1 MPKPIPEGLR
11 SVTPQITI
19 DGCAE
24 AIEFYK
30 RALSAVEVSRAPDPS
45 GKKVWHAQIKIGDS
59 AVFVND
65 AFPEM
70 GGGATPTSMWL
81 YSAEVDAAFKRAVDA
96 GAKVLMPVTD
106 MFWGDRMGTVVD
118 KWGNRWSFAQRV
130 KDLTPE
136 ELRKAGE
143 AAAAEWNKEAR
154 K

>member
-19 DGCAE
+19 DGCSD
-24 AIEFYK
+24 AIAFYK
-30 RALSAVEVSRAPDPS
+30 AALGAVEVSRAPDPS
-45 GKKVWHAQIKIGDS
+45 GNKVWHAQLQVGDS
-59 AVFVND
+59 AIFVND

-70 GGGATPTSMWL
+70 GGHAVPTSMWI
-81 YSAEVDAAFKRAVDA
+81 YSADVDGAFKRAVEA
-96 GAKVLMPVTD
+96 GAKAVMPIAD

-118 KWGNRWSFAQRV
+118 RWGNRWTFAQRV

-136 ELRKAGE
+136 EMRKAGE
-143 AAAAEWNKEAR
+143 TAAAEWNRQK

>member
-24 AIEFYK
+24 AIDFFK
-30 RALSAVEVSRAPDPS
+30 KALGAVEVSRAPDPS
-45 GKKVWHAQIKIGDS
+45 GKKVWHAQIQIGDS
-59 AVFVND
+59 AIFVND

-81 YSAEVDAAFKRAVDA
+81 YSAEVDAAFQRAVSA

-106 MFWGDRMGTVVD
+106 MFWGDRMGTVAD

-130 KDLTPE
+130 KDLTTDE
-136 ELRKAGE
+136 MRKAGE
-143 AAAAEWNKEAR
+143 AAAAEWSKGP
-154 K
+154 KK